1 MNKAYLLMGGNIGD
15 TLSSLKQSISIL
27 AKTYGTILQQS
38 RVYKTAPWGKTDQQE
53 FLNQAVVLE
62 TSLTANELLRGLL
75 QIEEQMGR
83 KRLEKYGPRVMDID
97 ILLFND
103 FVIKEPGLTIPHPQ
117 LQYRRF
123 ALAPLN
129 EIAPS
134 ILHPV
139 LNKTIR
145 ELLRDCQDQL
155 EVSLLE

>member
-15 TLSSLKQSISIL
+15 TLSSLQQSISIL
-27 AKTYGTILQQS
+27 ADTHGTILQQS
-38 RVYKTAPWGKTDQQE
+38 RVYKTAPWGKTDQHE
-53 FLNQAVVLE
+53 FLNQVVVLG
-62 TSLTANELLRGLL
+62 TSLTANELLTGLL
-75 QIEEQMGR
+75 KIEEQMGR

-103 FVIKEPGLTIPHPQ
+103 LVIEQPGLTIPHPQ

-123 ALAPLN
+123 ALVPLS

-134 ILHPV
+134 IVHPV

-155 EVSLLE
+155 EVSLL